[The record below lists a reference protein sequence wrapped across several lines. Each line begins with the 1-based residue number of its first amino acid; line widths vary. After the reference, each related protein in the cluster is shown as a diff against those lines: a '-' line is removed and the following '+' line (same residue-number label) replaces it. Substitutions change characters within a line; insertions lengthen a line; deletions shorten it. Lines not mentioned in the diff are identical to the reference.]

1 MTSDDKKGV
10 CFAFEVIEHGE
21 HDYELN
27 LYFADTAMKV
37 ARFANGIPS

>member
-10 CFAFEVIEHGE
+10 CFAFEVIEHSE

-27 LYFADTAMKV
+27 IYLADTAMKV